1 MGGDLR
7 ADRRHARLEVA
18 FSGHRE
24 QPPHRFGVDG
34 GRRADGRPASP
45 RVRLSTSARGPR
57 GTGCL
62 LVAARQPPRD
72 AADGMAPVHGVGRQ
86 VLLPS
91 SVLVEDGRARSRAD
105 LHVLNPPARRA
116 GPRNELESDPRE
128 AGGHRVAFA
137 LVDSRHLWPI
147 GWASL
152 IPAFSACQALFTQL
166 PFFWHTDFVQFQNL
180 TRCRWCG
187 RRDRVSV
194 MMSGNATES
203 IASAALAAAASPSSA
218 VTPTELEQTK
228 KKKDKV
234 RSAWISFVGRI
245 VAQIMGAVASIT
257 LGLAVLQKYQA
268 PRHAEQVSTA
278 IEREQP
284 HALPARLVTPGETSI
299 VVLPLETYSRER
311 EDYFADGMPE
321 AAIAALSGVDGLHV
335 ISRTSSM
342 QYKGQPKT
350 VPEIARDLN
359 TDLVLEASV
368 PGERDR
374 ARITVQLIDGKRD
387 EHLWAESYDRTI
399 RDVLSVQS
407 EVAAAIARR
416 VTATIATAGSPEQ
429 AAGPT
434 RAD

>member
-1 MGGDLR
+1 
-7 ADRRHARLEVA
+7 
-18 FSGHRE
+18 
-24 QPPHRFGVDG
+24 
-34 GRRADGRPASP
+34 
-45 RVRLSTSARGPR
+45 
-57 GTGCL
+57 
-62 LVAARQPPRD
+62 
-72 AADGMAPVHGVGRQ
+72 
-86 VLLPS
+86 
-91 SVLVEDGRARSRAD
+91 
-105 LHVLNPPARRA
+105 
-116 GPRNELESDPRE
+116 
-128 AGGHRVAFA
+128 
-137 LVDSRHLWPI
+137 
-147 GWASL
+147 
-152 IPAFSACQALFTQL
+152 
-166 PFFWHTDFVQFQNL
+166 
-180 TRCRWCG
+180 
-187 RRDRVSV
+187 

-311 EDYFADGMPE
+311 EDYFADGMTE

-359 TDLVLEASV
+359 VDLVLEASV
-368 PGERDR
+368 TREGDR

-416 VTATIATAGSPEQ
+416 VTATIATAGSP
-429 AAGPT
+429 
-434 RAD
+434 